1 MKVIAQFYWDCGRM
15 GEVDGLFVTTKE
27 ALEAAYGK
35 EVYFGE
41 ILGKHS
47 EVYGTFNES
56 DITILTEDQ
65 DFITKFIE
73 IMGDDE
79 ISGYNPL
86 SYLNEEDE
94 ETDDE

>member
-15 GEVDGLFVTTKE
+15 GDVEGLFVCNKKD
-27 ALEAAYGK
+27 LEAAYGK

-47 EVYGTFNES
+47 EVSGTFNEG

-65 DFITKFIE
+65 DFIAKFIE
-73 IMGDDE
+73 IMGSGD

-86 SYLNEEDE
+86 SYLNEEVE
-94 ETDDE
+94 EADDE